1 MRGLLLVVF
10 ATAALAQSKPVFQI
24 DGVSPREGGAARE
37 LLETLCPGQVEAGQE
52 VKCRESPDDIAR
64 FECSPTATM
73 VTRGHFLS
81 PSSDDVLLAF
91 HACEPPSANFGST
104 AFLTRE
110 GGAWKLLWR
119 KPGLITDRCHRMPL
133 RGGRQILVCQLDGG
147 APGIIH
153 TSLYL
158 LDVLNEA
165 GVSRDYYDDH
175 AIFMT
180 VESIPCAGPAD
191 VLGQP
196 IARAYIERVE
206 FHPRPSGDGENMTVF
221 AQYGKTAMT
230 AEMIAACS
238 GPPTKPYR
246 IDFLFDGRAYKVA
259 AHSASALRAF
269 SQR

>member
-1 MRGLLLVVF
+1 VRGLLLVVL

-24 DGVSPREGGAARE
+24 DGVSPREGGAAE
-37 LLETLCPGQVEAGQE
+37 LLETLCPGQVETGQE

-81 PSSDDVLLAF
+81 PRSDDVLLAF